1 MYILNQSTR
10 LHWVVMMIKN
20 YKLLT
25 ELQDI
30 HMEQMILKYVKVRY
44 EVNINDYFWWFT
56 KWK

>member
-20 YKLLT
+20 NKLLT

>member
-10 LHWVVMMIKN
+10 LHWVVMMIEN
-20 YKLLT
+20 NKLLT

-44 EVNINDYFWWFT
+44 EVNINDYFWWFY

>member
-44 EVNINDYFWWFT
+44 DVNINGYFWWFY

>member
-20 YKLLT
+20 NKLLT

-44 EVNINDYFWWFT
+44 DVNINDYFWWFY

>member
-1 MYILNQSTR
+1 MYVLNQSTR

-44 EVNINDYFWWFT
+44 DVNINDYFWWFY

>member
-10 LHWVVMMIKN
+10 LHWVVMMIEN
-20 YKLLT
+20 NKLLT

-30 HMEQMILKYVKVRY
+30 HMEKMILKYVKVRY

>member
-10 LHWVVMMIKN
+10 LHWVVMMIEN
-20 YKLLT
+20 NKLLT

>member
-20 YKLLT
+20 NKLLT
-25 ELQDI
+25 ELQAI

>member
-44 EVNINDYFWWFT
+44 DVNINDYFSWFY

>member
-44 EVNINDYFWWFT
+44 DVNINDYFWWFY

>member
-20 YKLLT
+20 NKLLT

-44 EVNINDYFWWFT
+44 EVNINDYFWWFY

>member
-20 YKLLT
+20 NKLLT

-30 HMEQMILKYVKVRY
+30 QMEQMILKYVKVRY